1 MKPAV
6 RLGNNHECPSTA
18 HGPHVGGPVTS
29 LGCDSVLIE
38 FLASARGGDIALCKV
53 ELDVIVKGSGSVW
66 IGGMPAAR
74 LHEAC
79 LHGGRVVQGARDV
92 FIGGAA
98 IDPPNI
104 DKIIK
109 NVEEI
114 NELRRK
120 VKEAQEVVE
129 DMDEYL
135 TPPSPLKEKFDEFVD
150 KETER
155 EQNTPPGLKKMD
167 DERNKA
173 RGEEIAMEKRRKA
186 LKEIDANGDRIREL
200 ERQNREMQRGKPP
213 QPGKPPGPGGVV

>member
-53 ELDVIVKGSGSVW
+53 ELDVIVKGSDSVW

-120 VKEAQEVVE
+120 LEKQAKEVKALE
-129 DMDEYL
+129 DEYIK
-135 TPPSPLKEKFDEFVD
+135 PNKSPLREEAD
-150 KETER
+150 KLMDKWTKPKGGLAAEPDDSYNEER
-155 EQNTPPGLKKMD
+155 
-167 DERNKA
+167 A
-173 RGEEIAMEKRRKA
+173 REIAMEMRRKLQKKMA
-186 LKEIDANGDRIREL
+186 EEQERIREL

-213 QPGKPPGPGGVV
+213 QPGRSPGPGGVV